1 MNEAEFIEISDFMN
15 LLADRSKVITLE
27 GFNSNL
33 TLQVKDDGSPV
44 TDYDINSEKIL
55 RKIISAKFP
64 NHNIF
69 AEEMGFTSNNSDYT
83 WIIDPIDGTRSYVI
97 GRPLWGTLISLAF
110 KGEPIIGMA
119 DFPALDE
126 RWIGYKNKCLLNNVA
141 FKKNYKSITSISEAT
156 VGSTGPH
163 LFSEIGKQKYETLIK
178 KSKYHVWSGD
188 CHNYCLV
195 IKGGLDLVVEEGLSS
210 YDILPLIPILKSKDI
225 IVTDWKSKKINLK
238 NDLFSKYS
246 VIVARDKNIY
256 DTAINYM
263 N

>member
-44 TDYDINSEKIL
+44 TDYDINAEKIL
-55 RKIISAKFP
+55 REIISAKYP

-69 AEEMGFTSNNSDYT
+69 AEEIGLTSYNSDYT

-97 GRPLWGTLISLAF
+97 GRPLWGTLISLVF

-126 RWIGYKNKCLLNNVA
+126 RWIGYKYKCLLNNA
-141 FKKNYKSITSISEAT
+141 PYLKDYKPITSISEAT
-156 VGSTGPH
+156 VASTGPH

-195 IKGGLDLVVEEGLSS
+195 IKGSLDLVVEEGLSS
-210 YDILPLIPILKSKDI
+210 YDILPLIPILKAKDI
-225 IVTDWKSKKINLK
+225 IVTDWKSNEINLK
-238 NDLFSKYS
+238 TDLLSKYS
-246 VIVARDKNIY
+246 VVVARDKKIY
-256 DTAINYM
+256 DKAIKIM

>member
-1 MNEAEFIEISDFMN
+1 MNETEFVEISGFMN

-44 TDYDINSEKIL
+44 TDYDINAEKIL
-55 RKIISAKFP
+55 RETISAKFP

-69 AEEMGFTSNNSDYT
+69 AEEMGLASSNSDYT
-83 WIIDPIDGTRSYVI
+83 WIIDPIDGTRSYII

-126 RWIGYKNKCLLNNVA
+126 RWIGYKNKCLLNNSA
-141 FKKNYKSITSISEAT
+141 FIKKYKSITSISEAT

-210 YDILPLIPILKSKDI
+210 YDILPLIPILKAKNI
-225 IVTDWKSKKINLK
+225 IVSDWKSNKINLK
-238 NDLFSKYS
+238 NDLLSKYS
-246 VIVARDKNIY
+246 VVVSRDKNIY
-256 DTAINYM
+256 DTAIKIM

>member
-1 MNEAEFIEISDFMN
+1 MNEAEFIEISDFMSF
-15 LLADRSKVITLE
+15 LADRSKVITLE

-44 TDYDINSEKIL
+44 TEYDINAEKIL
-55 RKIISAKFP
+55 REIISTKFP
-64 NHNIF
+64 DHNIF
-69 AEEMGFTSNNSDYT
+69 AEEMGLVLNNSDYT
-83 WIIDPIDGTRSYVI
+83 WIIDPIDGTRSYII
-97 GRPLWGTLISLAF
+97 GRPLWGTLISLSF

-126 RWIGYKNKCLLNNVA
+126 RWIGYKNKCFLNNA
-141 FKKNYKSITSISEAT
+141 SFITDYKSITSISEAT
-156 VGSTGPH
+156 VASTGPH
-163 LFSEIGKQKYETLIK
+163 LFSDIGLNKYETLIK

-225 IVTDWKSKKINLK
+225 IVTDWKSNKIGSK
-238 NDLFSKYS
+238 NDLMSKYS
-246 VIVARDKNIY
+246 VVVARNKNIY
-256 DTAINYM
+256 DTAIKIM

>member
-15 LLADRSKVITLE
+15 FLADRSKVITLE

-33 TLQVKDDGSPV
+33 ILQVKDDGSPV
-44 TDYDINSEKIL
+44 TDYDINAEKIL
-55 RKIISAKFP
+55 REIISAKYP

-69 AEEMGFTSNNSDYT
+69 AEEIGLTSNNSDYT

-97 GRPLWGTLISLAF
+97 GRPLWGTLISLVF
-110 KGEPIIGMA
+110 KGEPIIGLA

-126 RWIGYKNKCLLNNVA
+126 RWIGYKYKCLLNNTPYI
-141 FKKNYKSITSISEAT
+141 KDYKPITNISEAT
-156 VGSTGPH
+156 VASTGPH
-163 LFSEIGKQKYETLIK
+163 LFSKIGKKKYETLIK

-195 IKGGLDLVVEEGLSS
+195 IKGCLDLIVEEGLSS

-238 NDLFSKYS
+238 NDLFRKYS

-256 DTAINYM
+256 ETAINYM

>member
-27 GFNSNL
+27 GFNSNP

-55 RKIISAKFP
+55 REIISAKFP

-69 AEEMGFTSNNSDYT
+69 AEEMGFTSNHSDYT
-83 WIIDPIDGTRSYVI
+83 WIIDPIDGTRSYII

-126 RWIGYKNKCLLNNVA
+126 RWIGYKKKCLLNNSL
-141 FKKNYKSITSISEAT
+141 FIKNYKSITSISEAT

-163 LFSEIGKQKYETLIK
+163 LFSEIGKLKYKTLIK

-195 IKGGLDLVVEEGLSS
+195 IKGSLDLVVEEGLSS
-210 YDILPLIPILKSKDI
+210 YDILPLIPILKAKDI
-225 IVTDWKSKKINLK
+225 IVTDWKSKNINFK
-238 NDLFSKYS
+238 NDLSSKYS

>member
-55 RKIISAKFP
+55 REIISAKFP

-110 KGEPIIGMA
+110 KGKPIIGMA

-126 RWIGYKNKCLLNNVA
+126 RWIGYKNKCLLNNAA
-141 FKKNYKSITSISEAT
+141 FKKNYKSITNISEAT

-163 LFSEIGKQKYETLIK
+163 LFSKIGKQKYETLIK

-246 VIVARDKNIY
+246 VIVARDKDIH
-256 DTAINYM
+256 DIAINCM

>member
-1 MNEAEFIEISDFMN
+1 MNEAEFIEISEFMD
-15 LLADRSKVITLE
+15 LLADHSRLITLE
-27 GFNSNL
+27 GFNSNPS
-33 TLQVKDDGSPV
+33 LQVKEDGSPV
-44 TDYDINSEKIL
+44 TDYDINAEIKL
-55 RKIISAKFP
+55 REIISAKFP

-69 AEEMGFTSNNSDYT
+69 AEEMGLESNNSDYT
-83 WIIDPIDGTRSYVI
+83 WIIDPIDGTRSYII
-97 GRPLWGTLISLAF
+97 GRPLWGTLISLVF
-110 KGEPIIGMA
+110 KEEPIIGMA
-119 DFPALDE
+119 DFPALNE
-126 RWIGYKNKCLLNNVA
+126 RWIGYKNRCLLNNSS
-141 FKKNYKSITSISEAT
+141 FISDHKTITRISEVT

-210 YDILPLIPILKSKDI
+210 YDILPLIPILKAKDI
-225 IVTDWKSKKINLK
+225 IVTDWKSKKINFK
-238 NDLFSKYS
+238 NDLFSKHS

-256 DTAINYM
+256 ETAISYM